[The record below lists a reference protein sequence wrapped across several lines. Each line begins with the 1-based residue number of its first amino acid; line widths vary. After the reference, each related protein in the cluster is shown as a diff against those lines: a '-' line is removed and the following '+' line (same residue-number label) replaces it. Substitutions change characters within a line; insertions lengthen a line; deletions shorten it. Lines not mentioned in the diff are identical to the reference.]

1 MNYTVK
7 SIIFTL
13 SLILI
18 SASLVAQ
25 EEVAQEEDAQEED
38 ARVVYDRAS
47 SQMLSGD
54 MEILLELDIK
64 DKKGRIKEK
73 SFEVLV
79 GSFGEVEKTK
89 MSWKKPEA
97 AKGTTVIFTE
107 LPDETGLI
115 EVYTP
120 SNGKIRKLKA
130 TPDNM
135 AMVGSEA
142 QMTSLTGRDPDELK
156 FAHLPTREVEGTPCF
171 NIEVKDKENT
181 DQARGELLIEKETYR
196 IVQISV
202 FDKNGKQTSLVSLSD
217 FQPVEGLETK
227 VQPMRIITEDF
238 ENKKQ
243 TEMRVLKVTSRTD
256 LTEEDFLLPVLEQDL
271 EQSQEQEM

>member
-1 MNYTVK
+1 MHFSVK
-7 SIIFTL
+7 SIIYSL
-13 SLILI
+13 SLV
-18 SASLVAQ
+18 SLSVSLY
-25 EEVAQEEDAQEED
+25 AQEEDPRQI
-38 ARVVYDRAS
+38 YDRATG
-47 SQMLSGD
+47 QMLSGD

-73 SFEVLV
+73 GFEVLV
-79 GSFGEVEKTK
+79 GTFGEVQKTK
-89 MSWKKPEA
+89 MSWQKPEA

-130 TPDNM
+130 TPENM
-135 AMVGSEA
+135 KMVGSEA
-142 QMTSLTGRDPDELK
+142 QMTGMTGRDADELM
-156 FAHLPTREVEGTPCF
+156 FAHLPGREVEGAPCF
-171 NIEVKDKENT
+171 NIEVKDKESA

-217 FQPVEGLETK
+217 FQPVDGHETK
-227 VQPMRIITEDF
+227 VQPMRIITEDYK
-238 ENKKQ
+238 NKKQ
-243 TEMRVLKVTSRTD
+243 TEMRVIKVASRKD
-256 LTEEDFLLPVLEQDL
+256 LTEEDFLLPVSDQELE
-271 EQSQEQEM
+271 M